1 MYTQAI
7 DKLKFSVILDRVQ
20 RYTQSSMGKERIAQC
35 TPSSSRSEIL
45 YNHTLLNEMKTILES
60 DDPVPL
66 HDIHDIRTELHR
78 AAIEGNILTGKQLL
92 HIGLTLRTSRELR
105 HYLKKR
111 SNRYPRLTELAD
123 TLTDDK
129 ILEHHIN
136 SIVNEEGYIR
146 DNASKE
152 LQNIRNAIRSISETL
167 RKRLERILKS
177 LSSEGMA
184 QEELITTRD
193 GRMVLPVK
201 VEYKHQ
207 MPGFIHSS
215 SASGATV
222 FIEPAET
229 LEINN
234 EMREHQ
240 IYEQREIQRILRSI
254 TEKISEQKDRLL
266 VTVNTLAEIDF
277 IHAKA
282 QYSIEIIGITPGD
295 NPNNIISLADA
306 RHPVL
311 LLHHKRDDVVPLS
324 LTIGDTYKTLII
336 TGPNAGGKS
345 VAMQTV
351 GLMSLMYQSGLH
363 IPASDETVL
372 PVFDK
377 IFVSM
382 GDEQSVEQDLS
393 TFSSHVNALKK
404 IIEEVDKN
412 SLVLIDEIGAG
423 TDPVEGSAIAASIL
437 QYLTDNEAISIA
449 TTHHGDLKAFAYK
462 QPGIENGAME
472 FDQDHLTPTYRFT
485 AGIPGSSYALE
496 IAQRLR
502 IPTEIISRARNYL
515 GSSKSRIEQLL
526 IELEQQSQR
535 YKRQLTELSAEKKR
549 LEQLTGEYEEKLN
562 LLKREIKTLKR
573 EAAEDAKRIV
583 ARANAII
590 EHAVKEIRES
600 QADTEV
606 TRRWREEIKSF
617 KDEVE
622 RHRTEAREEPQ
633 HLPDTTPISKGD
645 RVVLKEGTEEGEVL
659 TQIDE
664 EGYAQVLF
672 GSVKMRVHRG
682 QLRKQS
688 RHEKRKH
695 EYAGS
700 SVSFEE
706 TDYPRSV
713 DVRGLTGDEAV
724 SEVDSFLDR
733 AVLKGYKEVEI
744 IHGKGT
750 GALRKRINEFLK
762 KHSNVHVARLG
773 NWNEGGTGVT
783 VVELKEDQS

>member
-7 DKLKFSVILDRVQ
+7 DKLNFSVILERIQ
-20 RYTQSSMGKERIAQC
+20 RYAQSSMGKERIARC

-45 YNHTLLNEMKTILES
+45 YDHTLLNEMKSVLVS

-66 HDIHDIRTELHR
+66 HDIHDIRTDLHR
-78 AAIEGNILTGKQLL
+78 ASIEGNILSGKQLL
-92 HIGLTLRTSRELR
+92 RIGLTLRTSRELR
-105 HYLKKR
+105 YYLKKR
-111 SNRYPRLTELAD
+111 SDRYPRLQELAD

-129 ILEHHIN
+129 VLEHHIN
-136 SIVNEEGYIR
+136 SIVNDDGYIR

-152 LQNIRNAIRSISETL
+152 LQKIRNAIRSISESL

-201 VEYKHQ
+201 VEFKHQ
-207 MPGFIHSS
+207 VPGFIHSS

-240 IYEQREIQRILRSI
+240 INEQREIERILRSI
-254 TEKISEQKDRLL
+254 TEKISEQKDQLL
-266 VTVNTLAEIDF
+266 LTVNSLAEIDF

-282 QYSIEIIGITPGD
+282 QYSIEIIGITPRD
-295 NPNNIISLADA
+295 TENNIISLIEA

-311 LLHHKRDDVVPLS
+311 LIHHKRDEVVPLS
-324 LTIGDTYKTLII
+324 LPIGDKYNTLII

-372 PVFDK
+372 PVFNK

-393 TFSSHVNALKK
+393 TFSSHLNTLKL
-404 IIEEVDKN
+404 IIGEADRN
-412 SLVLIDEIGAG
+412 SLVLVDEIGAG
-423 TDPVEGSAIAASIL
+423 TDPVEGSAIAAAVL
-437 QYLTDNEAISIA
+437 QYLTDQKAISIA

-472 FDQDHLTPTYRFT
+472 FDQKNLTPTYRFT
-485 AGIPGSSYALE
+485 EGIPGSSYALE
-496 IAQRLR
+496 IAHRLR
-502 IPTEIISRARNYL
+502 IPADIISRARTYL
-515 GSSKSRIEQLL
+515 GSTQSNIEQLL
-526 IELEQQSQR
+526 IELEQQSQI

-549 LEQLTGEYEEKLN
+549 LEHLTGEYEEKLQS
-562 LLKREIKTLKR
+562 LKREIASLKR
-573 EAAEDAKRIV
+573 EAAEEAKQIV
-583 ARANAII
+583 ARANSII

-600 QADTEV
+600 QADTEI
-606 TRRWREEIKSF
+606 TRRWREEIQSF
-617 KDEVE
+617 KQTVE
-622 RHRTEAREEPQ
+622 RQREEKPEIQ
-633 HLPDTTPISKGD
+633 QEPSDETPIDKGD
-645 RVVLKEGTEEGEVL
+645 RVVLTEGSEEGEVL
-659 TQIDE
+659 SPTDD
-664 EGYAQVLF
+664 EGYTHVLF
-672 GSVKMRVHRG
+672 GSVKMRVRSDR
-682 QLRKQS
+682 LRKLIRTQKP
-688 RHEKRKH
+688 KR
-695 EYAGS
+695 EYSASGMQ
-700 SVSFEE
+700 FEE
-706 TDYPRSV
+706 ASYPRTL

-724 SEVDSFLDR
+724 SEVDAFLDR
-733 AVLKGYKEVEI
+733 AVLKGYNEVEI

-750 GALRKRINEFLK
+750 GALRKRINEYLK
-762 KHSNVHVARLG
+762 KHPNVNVARLG

-783 VVELKEDQS
+783 VVELKRERS